1 MKRLARMALFLVLGF
16 AAAVAGD
23 EIVRLVRHGGLTA
36 TGYGAAGVALVVL
49 AVAWVAQS
57 KLTQR
62 K

>member
-1 MKRLARMALFLVLGF
+1 MALFLVLGF